1 MQNLT
6 ASDKYT
12 AAPVR
17 LGEPDPYPDRVAGEF
32 VCRVVSNDMVN
43 EANRLLVLDAPERA
57 LRAKAGQF
65 FHLLCPTPDG
75 AEVWMRRP
83 MSIYRI
89 DRPGGRLEFLYK
101 CEGRGTLGMSLL
113 EPGGEFNIAG
123 RSASGSAWSPAG
135 RTSSFS
141 AAASAWPRSRP
152 CPSSPPNTMSGSP
165 RSSARA
171 RPSS

>member
-1 MQNLT
+1 MQDLT

-101 CEGRGTLGMSLL
+101 CEGRGTLGMSML
-113 EPGGEFNIAG
+113 EAGGEFNVAG
-123 RSASGSAWSPAG
+123 PLGIGFSLGAGLERHRRPRTGASASP
-135 RTSSFS
+135 
-141 AAASAWPRSRP
+141 PSRP
-152 CPSSPPNTMSGSP
+152 CPSSPPNMTSTSR
-165 RSSARA
+165 RS
-171 RPSS
+171 